1 MKVPGVIP
9 LIIMVI
15 FVVIALNRRA
25 LKGLKKLQKGNS
37 YQRMREMVFSLTY
50 ASINFRARLEG
61 KPIFALMELN
71 LSGDI
76 ATQVSVADGSTSL
89 YLSTGG
95 GITGGGRHERVREAS
110 ERFLVQAKNAL
121 AFMNKVE
128 DYHPP
133 AEGEVCF
140 YVKNQAGVFRY
151 CASEQNLREGNDPLS
166 QLYVLGHKV
175 LTELRKIS
183 P

>member
-1 MKVPGVIP
+1 
-9 LIIMVI
+9 MVI
-15 FVVIALNRRA
+15 FVVLALNRRA
-25 LKGLKKLQKGNS
+25 LKGLKTLRKGNP
-37 YQRMREMVFSLTY
+37 YQRMREMLFSLTY
-50 ASINFRARLEG
+50 ASLNFRARLEG

-76 ATQVSVADGSTSL
+76 ATLVIMADGSTSL

-95 GITGGGRHERVREAS
+95 VITGGGRHERIREAGA
-110 ERFLVQAKNAL
+110 RFLAKAKEAL
-121 AFMNKVE
+121 ALMNKVE

-140 YVKNQAGVFRY
+140 YVKNQEGVFGY
-151 CASEQNLREGNDPLS
+151 CASEKDLRGGKDPLS

-183 P
+183 PQSRPLPRLYIS

>member
-1 MKVPGVIP
+1 MNASWVIQ
-9 LIIMVI
+9 LIIVVI

-25 LKGLKKLQKGNS
+25 LKGLKTILRHNP
-37 YQRMREMVFSLTY
+37 YQRLREMVFSLNY
-50 ASINFRARLEG
+50 ESVGLSVEKEERPL
-61 KPIFALMELN
+61 FALMELN

-76 ATQVSVADGSTSL
+76 ATLVSVVDGSTSL

-95 GITGGGRHERVREAS
+95 GITGGGMHERVKEAS
-110 ERFLVQAKNAL
+110 ERFLLQAKDAL
-121 AFMNKVE
+121 AYMTKVE
-128 DYHPP
+128 DHHPP